1 MRKRPCAVAARR
13 ECDTEYMEAD
23 VEEKDG
29 MSSNCWEQNKR
40 KSLLLL
46 RERDRDRRDTGSDT
60 LRND

>member
-1 MRKRPCAVAARR
+1 
-13 ECDTEYMEAD
+13 MEAD

-40 KSLLLL
+40 KSLLLFID
-46 RERDRDRRDTGSDT
+46 RDGDRRDTGSDT